1 MSSNTSETRI
11 SDLLRKVQSQD
22 ATILHLKVIKLI
34 QQEQSLL
41 DFSRFSLLHRNSLN
55 RMKKMLEN

>member
-41 DFSRFSLLHRNSLN
+41 DFSRFSLFHRNSLN